1 MIWCMIKKILFSFF
15 LLTIGSA
22 VFAQDTLPKNYFQ
35 APLGI
40 PMYLSGNF
48 GELRSNH
55 FHSGIDIKTQGK
67 EGFKVYASA
76 DGHVSRV
83 KISPWGYGK
92 VIYIDHPNGY
102 TTVYAHLQKFKGQIA
117 NEIKKHQYEKESWE
131 IDWYPTDTLMKVKKG
146 DVIAVSG
153 NTGGSGGP
161 HLHYEIR
168 ETESEY
174 PVNPLLCGFDIKD
187 NIKPLIRSIVL
198 KPLDD
203 TSYVNNK
210 NQTQR
215 FLVTGANGIYKLKYA
230 TPIKAYG
237 QIGIGIETIDKLN
250 GYGNRNGIYTIELR
264 KENKII
270 YRSEMTKFSF
280 DNSRALNSLIDYE
293 YYLKENVRFQR
304 SYIEPN
310 NPLGIYVANE
320 NNGIIH
326 FKQGSSFEFKYIV
339 NDSYKNQSILTFK
352 ADGDIDKK
360 SLPSVIKQQY
370 DTTFSYKDSN
380 FFAKQN
386 LQVKIPKDALYNDLN
401 FHYFEADTAWGA
413 ITPTYFV
420 HNDYTPLHK
429 PIYVSIKVGRLSE
442 KLRKKATIVHFDRKK
457 RYYSRGGEWRNN
469 FITAKSKAF
478 GGFAV
483 MIDTIAPTITPLNII
498 PNRNMATYS
507 EIAFKIGDNLSG
519 IKSYKGYIDGKWVIM
534 EYEAKK
540 AKIFYTFDKLPK
552 GKHEIKVEV
561 TDGVG
566 NKTVRT
572 IPFAN

>member
-1 MIWCMIKKILFSFF
+1 MLKKNLLSLFF
-15 LLTIGSA
+15 LLIGFYA
-22 VFAQDTLPKNYFQ
+22 FNQDTLPKGYFRS
-35 APLGI
+35 PLGI
-40 PMYLSGNF
+40 PLYLAGNF

-76 DGHVSRV
+76 DGYVSRV

-92 VIYIDHPNGY
+92 VIYINHPNGY
-102 TTVYAHLQKFKGQIA
+102 TTVYAHLQKFKDHIA
-117 NEIKKHQYEKESWE
+117 KEIKKYQYQIKSWE
-131 IDWYPTDTLMKVKKG
+131 IDWYPPDTLMKVKKG
-146 DVIAVSG
+146 DVIALSG

-168 ETESEY
+168 ETKSEH
-174 PVNPLLCGFDIKD
+174 PINPLLCGFNIKD
-187 NIKPLIRSIVL
+187 NIKPEIKSILL

-210 NQTQR
+210 NFAQR
-215 FLVTGANGIYKLKYA
+215 FLVIGSNGNYQLKYG
-230 TPIKAYG
+230 TKIEAYG
-237 QIGIGIETIDKLN
+237 RIGIGIETIDKLN

-270 YRSEMTKFSF
+270 YRSEMNKFSF

-293 YYLKENVRFQR
+293 YYLKENIRFQR

-310 NPLGIYVANE
+310 NPLSIYVANE

-326 FKQGSSFEFKYIV
+326 FTKGSSFNFKYIV
-339 NDSYKNQSILTFK
+339 NDSYKNESTLSFK
-352 ADGDIDKK
+352 IDGGIDK
-360 SLPSVIKQQY
+360 SNLPSVIKQEF

-380 FFAKQN
+380 FFANQN
-386 LQVKIPKDALYNDLN
+386 LEVRIPKNALYNNLN
-401 FHYFEADTAWGA
+401 FNYFEADTMLGA
-413 ITPTYFV
+413 ITPTYFI

-429 PIYVSIKVGRLSE
+429 PIFVSIKVGRLSE
-442 KLRKKATIVHFDRKK
+442 YLRSKATIVHFDRKK

-469 FITAKSKAF
+469 FITTKSTAF

-483 MIDTIAPTITPLNII
+483 MIDTIPPKITPFNII
-498 PNRNMATYS
+498 PNRNMANYK
-507 EIAFKIGDNLSG
+507 EIAFKINDNLSG
-519 IKSYKGYIDGKWVIM
+519 IKSYNGYIDGEWVIM

-540 AKIFYTFDKLPK
+540 AKLFYTFDNLPQ
-552 GKHEIKVEV
+552 GKHEIKVVV

-572 IPFAN
+572 IPFTN

>member
-1 MIWCMIKKILFSFF
+1 MAKKFVFLFVLLIFGSSSFC
-15 LLTIGSA
+15 
-22 VFAQDTLPKNYFQ
+22 QDTLPKGYFR

-40 PMYLSGNF
+40 SMYLAGNF

-67 EGFKVYASA
+67 EGFRVYASA
-76 DGHVSRV
+76 DGYVSRV

-92 VIYIDHPNGY
+92 VVYIDHPNGY
-102 TTVYAHLQKFKGQIA
+102 TTVYAHLQQFKGKIA
-117 NEIKKHQYEKESWE
+117 EEIKKYQYQIESWE
-131 IDWYPTDTLMKVKKG
+131 IDWYPPDTLMRVKKG
-146 DVIAVSG
+146 DVIALSG

-168 ETESEY
+168 ETKSEY
-174 PVNPLLCGFDIKD
+174 PVNPLLCGFNIKD
-187 NIKPLIRSIVL
+187 NIKPEIRSIIL

-210 NQTQR
+210 NIAQR
-215 FLVTGANGIYKLKYA
+215 FLVVGSNGNYQLKYG
-230 TPIKAYG
+230 TKIEAYG

-250 GYGNRNGIYTIELR
+250 GYGNRNGIYTIEL
-264 KENKII
+264 KKDNKII
-270 YRSEMTKFSF
+270 YKSEMVKFSF

-293 YYLKENVRFQR
+293 FYLKEKVRFQR

-310 NPLGIYVANE
+310 NPLGIYKESE
-320 NNGIIH
+320 NNGIVH
-326 FKQGSSFEFKYIV
+326 FKQNSSFSFKYTV
-339 NDSYKNQSILTFK
+339 NDSYKNQSTLSFK
-352 ADGDIDKK
+352 ATGNIDKK
-360 SLPSVIKQQY
+360 NLPSVVKQKF
-370 DTTFSYKDSN
+370 DTSFSYKDSN

-386 LQVKIPKDALYNDLN
+386 LQVRIPKDALYNDLN

-442 KLRKKATIVHFDRKK
+442 YLRSKATVVHFDRKK
-457 RYYSRGGEWRNN
+457 RYYAKGGEWRNN

-483 MIDTIAPTITPLNII
+483 MIDTVPPKITPLNII
-498 PNRNMATYS
+498 PNRNMATYK

-519 IKSYKGYIDGKWVIM
+519 IKTYKGYIDGKWVIM

-552 GKHEIKVEV
+552 GKHEFKVEV